1 MSTEFKSTWL
11 VEVPVVGILRGRQPC
26 EIASLVSA
34 AVSGGLR
41 NLEITMNSPQAGC
54 QIREAVAAADGRM
67 NIGAGTVTSL
77 ALLDE
82 ALEAGASF
90 IVTPSLNLDVA
101 RGCREIRV
109 PFFPGAFTPTEV
121 LRAWDSGAKA
131 VKIFPAD
138 TLGVGYIRAL
148 RGPFPNLPLFP
159 TGGVGVAEARAYL
172 EAGVVAV
179 GVGTPLFDKRLMD
192 LGCWSEIERRCA
204 NFVEAAKRT
213 G

>member
-1 MSTEFKSTWL
+1 MPTEFRSSWL
-11 VEVPVVGILRGRQPC
+11 EEVPVVGILRGRHPG

-41 NLEITMNSPQAGC
+41 NLEITMNSAQASC
-54 QIREAVAAADGRM
+54 QIREAVAVANGRM

-77 ALLDE
+77 ALLEE
-82 ALEAGASF
+82 ALESGASF

-101 RGCREIRV
+101 RGCREIRI
-109 PFFPGAFTPTEV
+109 PFFPGAFTPTEI
-121 LRAWDSGAKA
+121 LTAWESGAKA
-131 VKIFPAD
+131 VKVFPAD

-148 RGPFPNLPLFP
+148 RGPFPDLALLP

-172 EAGVVAV
+172 DAGVLAV

-192 LGCWSEIERRCA
+192 LGSWSAIGRRCA
-204 NFVEAAKRT
+204 DFVAATSRVR
-213 G
+213 